1 MKCFIVP
8 LIVVIVVCGCSR
20 STPPV
25 PKTIAQRVIVID
37 RTGRGTSNTNSVT
50 APRDIAALE
59 ALFPQ
64 YQTRPESDTAA
75 GYIAQYV
82 FMFQLPDGS
91 SIRVVSDGDGEL
103 WSAGSGDFMVVGD
116 LKKTL
121 KSLK

>member
-8 LIVVIVVCGCSR
+8 LIVVIAVCGCSR

-37 RTGRGTSNTNSVT
+37 RTDRGASSTNAVT

-64 YQTRPESDTAA
+64 YQERTESGTAA

-82 FMFQLPDGS
+82 FMFELPAGS
-91 SIRVVSDGDGEL
+91 SIRVVSDGNGEL
-103 WSAGSGDFMVVGD
+103 WSTGSGDFMVVGD